1 MVYDRSISD
10 SVFYRLISDS
20 ISACIIVSKSIV
32 DGLIDKHREHVFPKM
47 KAESL
52 HDKQT
57 STEKHPMACTRKSLR
72 FDRAT

>member
-32 DGLIDKHREHVFPKM
+32 DGLIDKHREQQQVFPKM
-47 KAESL
+47 KAQS
-52 HDKQT
+52 
-57 STEKHPMACTRKSLR
+57 PW
-72 FDRAT
+72 